1 MRFIMPEILDK
12 VEKKLKNKDK
22 ADEYYS
28 QIANYFDAHELIG
41 GEDSPAEKFKKR
53 LIADGEEGF
62 FNELVRLKIIKEEE
76 LGKNEWDSDIVRL
89 VSF

>member
-12 VEKKLKNKDK
+12 AEKKLKNKDK
-22 ADEYYS
+22 AYEYYS
-28 QIANYFDAHELIG
+28 QIENYFGEYELIG

-53 LIADGEEGF
+53 LIADGEEEY
-62 FNELVRLKIIKEEE
+62 FNELLNLGIITPEE
-76 LGKNEWDSDIVRL
+76 LGKNEWDSDVVKL

>member
-12 VEKKLKNKDK
+12 AEKKLKNKEK

-41 GEDSPAEKFKKR
+41 GEDSPAEKFKKC
-53 LIADGEEGF
+53 LIADGEEEY
-62 FNELVRLKIIKEEE
+62 FNELLNLGIITQEE
-76 LGKNEWDSDIVRL
+76 LGKNEGPSDIVTRICR
-89 VSF
+89 